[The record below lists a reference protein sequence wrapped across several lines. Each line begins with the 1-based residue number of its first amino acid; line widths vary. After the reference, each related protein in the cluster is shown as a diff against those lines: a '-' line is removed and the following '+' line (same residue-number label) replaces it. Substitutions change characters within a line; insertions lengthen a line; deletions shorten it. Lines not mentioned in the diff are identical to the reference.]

1 MSGAISSPAWTRRR
15 LTGAMASSDPQT
27 DPRLLVLAPGDNI
40 AVARLEVAADTIL
53 TVAGRPVR
61 LPRGLGFGHKIAA
74 RTIRD
79 DRKRVVKGK
88 TRSCSVDPGDHRNL
102 KKNNKKTKTV
112 I

>member
-40 AVARLEVAADTIL
+40 AVARQEVAADTIL

-61 LPRGLGFGHKIAA
+61 LQRALGFGHKIAV
-74 RTIRD
+74 RPIRAGE
-79 DRKRVVKGK
+79 RIVKYGAPIG
-88 TRSCSVDPGDHRNL
+88 REIGRANV
-102 KKNNKKTKTV
+102 
-112 I
+112 